1 MQNNIFMMTIG
12 LTVAGVILLFKS
24 LVPVRAIILKLP
36 NGNVRN
42 RWKIMSGLIF
52 MFIAGYI
59 LYILNSFFHRSSTVN
74 SIVTLIVPGIFLGG
88 AVFVYMIC
96 SLSLKTALD
105 LERIYVLEQES
116 ITDPLTGLFNRRYL
130 DRRIVEEF
138 QRAMRFEQPFS
149 VFLLDIDHFKNV
161 NDTYGHQI
169 GDMVLKK
176 LGHLIMGSVREIDV
190 VIRYGGEEILVILPN
205 TRIENAFELA
215 ERLRKQIEETIM
227 VAANSR
233 KGQPAIHLTVSIGVS
248 EYQFSDGWDNA
259 QKVLQR
265 TDKALYQAK
274 DQGRNRVIASEKQDE
289 QC

>member
-1 MQNNIFMMTIG
+1 MQNNIFIITMG
-12 LTVAGVILLFKS
+12 LTVAGVFFLLKS
-24 LVPVRAIILKLP
+24 LVPVRVIIQKLP
-36 NGNVRN
+36 TGNVRN
-42 RWKIMSGLIF
+42 RWKLLVSLIF
-52 MFIAGYI
+52 MFILGYV
-59 LYILNSFFHRSSTVN
+59 LYAFLRTPDSFT
-74 SIVTLIVPGIFLGG
+74 SISTLIVPGIFFSG
-88 AVFVYMIC
+88 AVFVFLVC

-105 LERIYVLEQES
+105 LQRIYVLEQEN

-149 VFLLDIDHFKNV
+149 VFLLDIDHFKIV

-176 LGHLIMGSVREIDV
+176 LSHLITESVREVDV
-190 VIRYGGEEILVILPN
+190 AIRYGGEEIMVILPN

-215 ERLRKQIEETIM
+215 ERLRRQIEETIM
-227 VAANSR
+227 VAADPR
-233 KGQPAIHLTVSIGVS
+233 KGQPVIYLTVSIGVS
-248 EYQFSDGWDNA
+248 EYLFSDGWDNA

-265 TDKALYQAK
+265 ADIALYQAK
-274 DQGRNRVIASEKQDE
+274 GQGRNRVVISEEKDD

>member
-1 MQNNIFMMTIG
+1 MQNNLFMMTIG
-12 LTVAGVILLFKS
+12 LTVAGVILLLKS
-24 LVPVRAIILKLP
+24 LVPVRVIIQKLP
-36 NGNVRN
+36 AGTARN
-42 RWKIMSGLIF
+42 RWKLLSSLIF
-52 MFIAGYI
+52 IFILGYI
-59 LYILNSFFHRSSTVN
+59 LYAFIREPDSFN
-74 SIVTLIVPGIFLGG
+74 SISTLVVPSIFFGG
-88 AVFVYMIC
+88 AVFVFLVC

-105 LERIYVLEQES
+105 LQRIYVLEQES

-176 LGHLIMGSVREIDV
+176 LSHLITESVREVDV
-190 VIRYGGEEILVILPN
+190 AIRYGGEEIMVILPN

-227 VAANSR
+227 VAADPR
-233 KGQPAIHLTVSIGVS
+233 KRQPAIHLTVSIGVS

-265 TDKALYQAK
+265 ADKALYQAK
-274 DQGRNRVIASEKQDE
+274 DQGRNRVATSKKQDD

>member
-1 MQNNIFMMTIG
+1 MKNIILMMTTG
-12 LTVAGVILLFKS
+12 LTVTGIILLLKS

-42 RWKIMSGLIF
+42 RWKVMTGLII

-59 LYILNSFFHRSSTVN
+59 LYILNSFFNRSSTVD
-74 SIVTLIVPGIFLGG
+74 SIATLIVPGIFFGG
-88 AVFVYMIC
+88 AIFVYMIC
-96 SLSLKTALD
+96 ALSLKTALD
-105 LERIYVLEQES
+105 LQRIYILEQES

-149 VFLLDIDHFKNV
+149 IFLLDIDHFKNL
-161 NDTYGHQI
+161 NDTYGHQV
-169 GDMVLKK
+169 GDMALKK
-176 LGHLIMGSVREIDV
+176 LGHLITESVREVDV
-190 VIRYGGEEILVILPN
+190 AIRYGGEEIMVILPN

-233 KGQPAIHLTVSIGVS
+233 KEQPAIHLTVSIGVS

-265 TDKALYQAK
+265 ADKALYQAK
-274 DQGRNRVIASEKQDE
+274 DQGRNRVVASEKQDD
-289 QC
+289 QW